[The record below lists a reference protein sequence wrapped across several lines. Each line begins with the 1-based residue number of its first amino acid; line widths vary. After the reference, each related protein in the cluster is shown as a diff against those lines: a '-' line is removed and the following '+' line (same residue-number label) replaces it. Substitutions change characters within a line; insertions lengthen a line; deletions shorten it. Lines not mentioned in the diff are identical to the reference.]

1 MTGEGAETIMMTGG
15 GRMTSRTEE
24 DPAVTEKTGEE
35 EVTETTLIEESL
47 QVEDTL
53 HPPHPM
59 AGDTEHDP
67 GAKNVFIKITCI
79 FCNFVNK
86 CLFVRNS

>member
-1 MTGEGAETIMMTGG
+1 MMTEDIMMTGG
-15 GRMTSRTEE
+15 EKMTSMTEE
-24 DPAVTEKTGEE
+24 DPAVTEKNGEEEE

-67 GAKNVFIKITCI
+67 GAEFVFIKTTCI
-79 FCNFVNK
+79 IVILSTSAF
-86 CLFVRNS
+86 L

>member
-15 GRMTSRTEE
+15 ERMTSMTEE

-35 EVTETTLIEESL
+35 EAVTETTLRDESL

-67 GAKNVFIKITCI
+67 GAEFVFIKTTCI
-79 FCNFVNK
+79 IVILSTSAF
-86 CLFVRNS
+86 L

>member
-1 MTGEGAETIMMTGG
+1 MTEEGAETIMMTG
-15 GRMTSRTEE
+15 E

-35 EVTETTLIEESL
+35 EEAETTLKDESL
-47 QVEDTL
+47 QVEDTP

-59 AGDTEHDP
+59 AGDTEYDP
-67 GAKNVFIKITCI
+67 RAKNVIIKKNMY
-79 FCNFVNK
+79 FNNFVNK